1 MAVRIPPTATVLW
14 RVSIE
19 AAVQVTVALTLI
31 VISVTERRET
41 LLAAAAGA
49 AAIAGSYLVTGW
61 TPSFV
66 VRPIDQTVVNL
77 TPGPIVTLAIETLG
91 DAGHL
96 IHIALAFAVAVG
108 LFGAVAF
115 AGLRLA
121 ARTDRRAVGAAIAGG
136 GSWLLAAGL
145 TGVSTGALGAAI
157 PAAAVV
163 GAGWLPP
170 SATPSGG
177 DTGAARDAPA
187 VIDAVRR
194 RTLGVVA
201 GALGFVAATAVAR
214 RLAGSTDEPL
224 PDAPQSEGATARLQE
239 VEAASLELE
248 SDDLHGMVSPIG
260 EFYNVDIAEFD
271 PEVTADEWALTFTG
285 ETGSERT
292 VTFDELIDRPVEHRA
307 VTLRCVGEDLN
318 GRKLDNAVWTGTPI
332 RPLLESVDPE
342 GDCDCAMLRGEDG
355 YYVQFPVEVL
365 AEGFLAWGM
374 NGKEL
379 PTSHGHPVRVLIPG
393 HWGETNVKWLSEIEL
408 LNVEEE
414 GYWEERGW
422 EGTGEV
428 TTVAKLWDEGI
439 TELGDGRIELAGH
452 AYAGT
457 PGVERVEVSTDG
469 GDSWADAELSD
480 PLPDADIW
488 RQWRHVFEPDGERE
502 VVVRAV
508 DGAGTRQTSE
518 ASGPV
523 PSGASGWVRRTV
535 GE

>member
-1 MAVRIPPTATVLW
+1 M
-14 RVSIE
+14 
-19 AAVQVTVALTLI
+19 TVALTLL
-31 VISVTERRET
+31 VINVTERRET

-49 AAIAGSYLVTGW
+49 AAIAGSYLVAGW

-66 VRPIDQTVVNL
+66 VRPVDQTVVNL
-77 TPGPIVTLAIETLG
+77 TPGPIVTATIETLG
-91 DAGHL
+91 EAGHL
-96 IHIALAFAVAVG
+96 IHIALAFAIAVG

-121 ARTDRRAVGAAIAGG
+121 ARTDRRAVGAAVAGG

-145 TGVSTGALGAAI
+145 TGVSTGALGAAL

-163 GAGWLPP
+163 GIGWLPS
-170 SATPSGG
+170 SAAPSGG
-177 DTGAARDAPA
+177 DTDAVRDAPA
-187 VIDAVRR
+187 VVDAVRR

-201 GALGFVAATAVAR
+201 GALGFVAATAVGR
-214 RLAGSTDEPL
+214 RALASEDEPL
-224 PDAPQSEGATARLQE
+224 PDAPRSEGAAARLRE
-239 VEAASLELE
+239 LDSASLAVE
-248 SDDLHGMVSPIG
+248 SDGLQGMVTPIG

-271 PEVTADEWALTFTG
+271 PEVAAEEWSLTFTG

-292 VTFDELIDRPVEHRA
+292 VDFDELIERPAEDRA
-307 VTLRCVGEDLN
+307 VTLRCVGEDQN
-318 GRKLDNAVWTGTPI
+318 GRRIGNAVWTGTPI
-332 RPLLESVDPE
+332 RPLLESVDPQ
-342 GDCDCAMLRGEDG
+342 GDCNCAMLRGEDG
-355 YYVQFPVEVL
+355 YYVEFPVDVL

-374 NGKEL
+374 NGREL

-408 LNVEEE
+408 LNVEDD

-469 GDSWADAELSD
+469 GDSWTDAELSD
-480 PLPDADIW
+480 PLPDADVW
-488 RQWRHVFEPDGERE
+488 RQWRHVFEADGQHE

-508 DGAGTRQTSE
+508 DGEGTRQTRE
-518 ASGPV
+518 ESGPV

-535 GE
+535 G

>member
-1 MAVRIPPTATVLW
+1 MIDG
-14 RVSIE
+14 
-19 AAVQVTVALTLI
+19 
-31 VISVTERRET
+31 TERREA
-41 LLAAAAGA
+41 LLASAAGA
-49 AAIAGSYLVTGW
+49 AAVAGAYLVTGW

-66 VRPIDQTVVNL
+66 VRPVDQAIVNL
-77 TPGPIVTLAIETLG
+77 TPGAIVTFAIDTFGE
-91 DAGHL
+91 AGHL
-96 IHIALAFAVAVG
+96 IHVAVAVAVVVG
-108 LFGAVAF
+108 LFGTVAF

-145 TGVSTGALGAAI
+145 TGVSTGALGAAL

-163 GAGWLPP
+163 GVGWLPS

-177 DTGAARDAPA
+177 DTGTVRGSPA
-187 VIDAVRR
+187 VVDAVRR

-201 GALGFVAATAVAR
+201 GALGFVAATVVGR
-214 RLAGSTDEPL
+214 RALASADDPL
-224 PDAPQSEGATARLQE
+224 PNAPRSEGAAARLRE
-239 VEAASLELE
+239 LDSASLTVE
-248 SDDLHGMVSPIG
+248 SDGLQEMVTPIG

-271 PEVTADEWALTFTG
+271 PEVTAEEWSLTFTG

-292 VTFDELIDRPVEHRA
+292 VDFDELIERPAENRA

-318 GRKLDNAVWTGTPI
+318 GRRIGNAVWTGTPI
-332 RPLLESVDPE
+332 RPLLESVDPQ
-342 GDCDCAMLRGEDG
+342 GDCNCAMLRGEDG
-355 YYVQFPVEVL
+355 YYVQFPVDIL

-408 LNVEEE
+408 LSVEDD

-457 PGVERVEVSTDG
+457 PGVDRVEVSTDG
-469 GDSWADAELSD
+469 GDTWTDAELSD
-480 PLPDADIW
+480 PLPDADVW
-488 RQWRHVFEPDGERE
+488 RQWRHAFEPDGEHE
-502 VVVRAV
+502 IVVRAV
-508 DGAGTRQTSE
+508 DGEGTRQPRE
-518 ASGPV
+518 ESGPV

-535 GE
+535 G

>member
-1 MAVRIPPTATVLW
+1 MVD
-14 RVSIE
+14 
-19 AAVQVTVALTLI
+19 
-31 VISVTERRET
+31 VTERRDA

-49 AAIAGSYLVTGW
+49 AAVAGSYLVTGW

-66 VRPIDQTVVNL
+66 VRPVDQAIVNL
-77 TPGPIVTLAIETLG
+77 TPGPIVTFSIETFG
-91 DAGHL
+91 EAGHL
-96 IHIALAFAVAVG
+96 IHIALAFAAVVG
-108 LFGAVAF
+108 LFGVAAF

-121 ARTDRRAVGAAIAGG
+121 ANTGRRAAGSAVAGG
-136 GSWLLAAGL
+136 GSWLLAVGL
-145 TGVSTGALGAAI
+145 TGLSLGALGAAL

-163 GAGWLPP
+163 GIGWVPP
-170 SATPSGG
+170 SAAPSADGRS
-177 DTGAARDAPA
+177 AARDAPA
-187 VIDAVRR
+187 VVDAVRR

-201 GALGFVAATAVAR
+201 GAFGFVAAAGVGR
-214 RLAGSTDEPL
+214 RSLASDDEPL
-224 PDAPQSEGATARLQE
+224 PDAPRSEGATARLQE
-239 VEAASLELE
+239 LDSASLAVE

-271 PEVTADEWALTFTG
+271 PEVTAGEWSMTFTG

-292 VTFDELIDRPVEHRA
+292 VTFDELTDRPVEHRA
-307 VTLRCVGEDLN
+307 ITLRCVGEDLN

-332 RPLLESVDPE
+332 RPLLESVDPQGE
-342 GDCDCAMLRGEDG
+342 CNCAMLRGEDG
-355 YYVQFPVEVL
+355 YYVQFPVDVL

-408 LNVEEE
+408 LNVEED

-428 TTVAKLWDEGI
+428 TTVAKLWDEGV

-452 AYAGT
+452 AYAGA

-469 GDSWADAELSD
+469 GDTWTDAELSGA
-480 PLPDADIW
+480 LPDADVW
-488 RQWRHVFEPDGERE
+488 RQWRHVFEADGERE
-502 VVVRAV
+502 VVVRAT
-508 DGAGTRQTSE
+508 DGEGTLQTQAE
-518 ASGPV
+518 SGPV

-535 GE
+535 G

>member
-1 MAVRIPPTATVLW
+1 MID
-14 RVSIE
+14 
-19 AAVQVTVALTLI
+19 
-31 VISVTERRET
+31 VTERRDA

-49 AAIAGSYLVTGW
+49 AAVAGSYLVTGW
-61 TPSFV
+61 APMFV
-66 VRPIDQTVVNL
+66 VRPVDQAIVNL
-77 TPGPIVTLAIETLG
+77 TPGPIVTFSIETFG
-91 DAGHL
+91 EAGHL
-96 IHIALAFAVAVG
+96 IHISMAVAAVVG

-115 AGLRLA
+115 AGLKLA
-121 ARTDRRAVGAAIAGG
+121 ARADSRGVGAAVAGG
-136 GSWLLAAGL
+136 GSWLLAAAL
-145 TGVSTGALGAAI
+145 TGLSLGALGAAL

-163 GAGWLPP
+163 GIGWLPS
-170 SATPSGG
+170 SAAPSGG
-177 DTGAARDAPA
+177 ETAGARDAPA
-187 VIDAVRR
+187 VVDAVRR

-201 GALGFVAATAVAR
+201 GALGFVAATAVGR
-214 RLAGSTDEPL
+214 RAVASGDDPL
-224 PDAPQSEGATARLQE
+224 PDAPRSEGATARLQE
-239 VEAASLELE
+239 LDSASLAFEN
-248 SDDLHGMVSPIG
+248 DDLHGMVSPIG

-271 PEVTADEWALTFTG
+271 PEVTADEWSLTFTG
-285 ETGSERT
+285 ETGSDRT
-292 VTFDELIDRPVEHRA
+292 VTYDELIDRPVEHRA
-307 VTLRCVGEDLN
+307 ITLRCVGEPLN

-332 RPLLESVDPE
+332 RPLLESVDPQ

-355 YYVQFPVEVL
+355 YYVQFPVDVL

-408 LNVEEE
+408 LNTEDD

-428 TTVAKLWDEGI
+428 KTVAKLWDEGI

-457 PGVERVEVSTDG
+457 RGIERVEVSIDS
-469 GDSWADAELSD
+469 GDTWTDAELSEA
-480 PLPDADIW
+480 LEDADVW
-488 RQWRHVFEPDGERE
+488 RQWRHVFEADGEHE

-508 DGAGTRQTSE
+508 DGEGTLQTRE
-518 ASGPV
+518 ESGSV

-535 GE
+535 G